1 MIRAAA
7 RRVVGSVLLVAA
19 VALGPAFAPAP
30 VRAQSI
36 EDFEAARAA
45 YEARDFARAVQYFE
59 ELVGTDPPRLT
70 SPVLIIEARKY
81 FGAAYLFLGRRD
93 AAIHQFELLLRAD
106 PDYVLD
112 PLLFPAAVQDLFNN
126 VRDRLALEAR
136 EAAARRALEEQLAQ
150 ERERSR
156 ALLAI
161 AGDPV
166 FVEVEN
172 SRWAAIVPWG
182 CGQFLNGD
190 DGLGWFFFLGE
201 TALVGAAFGTLAWHD
216 NLMSQVA
223 AARLFDN
230 DLVARANPLLE
241 AAFISNWVSLGA
253 LAVLAIA
260 GVVEAQ
266 LAFVPSRSIR
276 HERAIPDELRQGL
289 DEEAPEEQET
299 PAPTGARV
307 DPGALGIPLSFRF

>member
-1 MIRAAA
+1 MNRAAA
-7 RRVVGSVLLVAA
+7 SMLLVAA
-19 VALGPAFAPAP
+19 AALAPALLTGTA
-30 VRAQSI
+30 RAQSI
-36 EDFEAARAA
+36 EDFETARAA

-70 SPVLIIEARKY
+70 SPALIIEARKY

-106 PDYVLD
+106 PHYVLD

-136 EAAARRALEEQLAQ
+136 EAEARRALEDELAQ

-156 ALLAI
+156 ALLAL
-161 AGDPV
+161 ASDPV
-166 FVEVEN
+166 FVEVDN

-201 TALVGAAFGTLAWHD
+201 SALLASAFGTLAWHD
-216 NLMSQVA
+216 SLMAQIADVYSGIEVG
-223 AARLFDN
+223 
-230 DLVARANPLLE
+230 VVERANPLLE
-241 AAFISNWVSLGA
+241 GAAIANWVSLGA

-266 LAFVPSRSIR
+266 LSFVPSRSIR
-276 HERAIPDELRQGL
+276 HERAVPEELREGL
-289 DEEAPEEQET
+289 DEDAPEEQEA
-299 PAPTGARV
+299 PASSGARV
-307 DPGALGIPLSFRF
+307 DPGPPGIPLSFRF